1 VIVRLA
7 FFSPHSGKPSCGF
20 LSFFCIYVKDPPLRS
35 LPFAHDSENDL
46 DRSMRIARYM
56 TRPAGASP
64 LAAGSFSIVS
74 SLSFSPLPLPP
85 AALPLSPP
93 TFSRPSSIPSLCL
106 APPLPC
112 AASPPSPLLLLCSFA
127 AAFFLS
133 FLPPPAQ
140 AERSSLRRSI
150 PDISGTPP
158 LDSLREH
165 LPHHPP
171 PLRLP

>member
-1 VIVRLA
+1 LFVWP
-7 FFSPHSGKPSCGF
+7 FFSTF
-20 LSFFCIYVKDPPLRS
+20 RQAFLWLSFFFYIYVKDPPLRS

-112 AASPPSPLLLLCSFA
+112 AVSPPSPLLLLRSFA

-140 AERSSLRRSI
+140 DERSSLRRSI

-171 PLRLP
+171 LRLP